1 MRRFILGAGIDPPGK
16 KPARYVPR
24 VDVYAEPSGIVTD
37 QSGNVTAHSGIVT
50 SQSGNHPKS
59 VTINRIRRSR
69 SPGFAGHVQPDCPV
83 TLRRNTQL
91 AGLRR
96 KHPRLAGLFMPE
108 TKWPDYAGR

>member
-91 AGLRR
+91 LGASSYLTHSPLITPSGL
-96 KHPRLAGLFMPE
+96 
-108 TKWPDYAGR
+108 